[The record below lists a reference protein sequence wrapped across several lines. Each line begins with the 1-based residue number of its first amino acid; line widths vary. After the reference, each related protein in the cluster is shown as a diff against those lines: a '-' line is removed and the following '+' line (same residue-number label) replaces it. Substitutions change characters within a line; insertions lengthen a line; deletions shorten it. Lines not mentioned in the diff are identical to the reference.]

1 MDFTCRVSA
10 GLCLHRPSRAPR
22 LGLTTSNALN
32 SLSPTDLEEKVNLTT
47 GAEYRPMCRRTGTVP
62 RLGFN
67 QPICLQDGP
76 VGIRFTDFNSV
87 FPAGINAAATFDRT
101 HVQAGSAMGNE
112 FKNKGAHVVLA
123 PMTNLM
129 RAPEAGRSWEGPG
142 ADPYMAGVATVQA
155 VLGIQSTR
163 ASACVKHYIANEQEH
178 FRGGSGGKASS
189 LTSMIALS
197 ANSMIGLLLKRSL
210 INGIVKGE
218 YKFQGVLVT
227 DWAAAAMANR
237 RSPILYREQ
246 LLLGFEDDWAVNNG
260 TVPIERLDDMVTR
273 VMSITTSKYRAR
285 YPEEQRRLN
294 QHVNVQAD
302 HHKLIREI
310 GAASTVL
317 LKNLNNT
324 LPLKSQRSDAG
335 DIPKVSTLAMTGDVI
350 RYSGSGVGIGYSQLS
365 YLIAPAT
372 AIQNYV
378 MGVNPTIS
386 YQAIFDDYAYD
397 QIGNASVP
405 ADLAIVH
412 VSSNSGEGYITV
424 EGNAGDRNNISLWHN
439 GDDLI
444 LKTAQACNNVVV
456 VIHSVGPVDMEAWID
471 NANVTAVLMAGL
483 PGQESGNSEVDILWG
498 KVNPSARLPYTIAKK
513 RSDYPAEVVFNSSMT
528 VPQINYSEKLRIDYR
543 HFDAYDIEPRF
554 EYGFVLHL
562 NKHYPTRHQRS
573 ESDLYKDLLNL
584 EFQITNTGP
593 IAGNEV
599 AQLYVAFPSQASE
612 PPKVLRGFERV
623 FVPTGDT
630 KTVSMKL
637 RRKDLSYCVTSTS
650 HSFKCRL
657 LHYRLT
663 NYAVCQLGKV
673 IDPSCCFVKHQYTSG
688 SGWSDSS
695 TQDHSEA
702 AKGTTPQLGRPNL
715 ASSGGSTGNEKMVLP
730 TSILRSYPLQLAM
743 KNGLHL
749 SFNLTTGAGIQ
760 GRCVGQTGTVPRLGF
775 HQPICLHDGPVG
787 VRSTDFNSVF
797 PAGINVAAT
806 FDKDLMFK
814 RAQALDKNLGI
825 RASMSH
831 LAGRSWE
838 GPGADPY
845 MAGVATVQ
853 SVLGIQS
860 AHASACVKHYIANEQ
875 EHYRGGSGGTAA
887 SSNIDDRTLLQV
899 NSTIGPFAEAIHAG
913 VDYIMCSYN
922 RLNQTY
928 ACENSKMIN
937 GVAKGEHKFQGV
949 VVTDWAAAASGV
961 RTTLAGADMNMPGFM
976 AYGQP
981 SESDPSTAQSSY
993 WGVRMIEAVKM
1004 ARCRF
1009 RELTIWS
1016 LV

>member
-1 MDFTCRVSA
+1 MVRFYRS
-10 GLCLHRPSRAPR
+10 PR
-22 LGLTTSNALN
+22 GRGLTGFSVLVILGAATASVEITNDTFPDPAPNQLPQFPGSAHLTPNRSSPASAVVSSEGPGTNATAGASPFHFQTISAPPGFEEWTSPVVLP
-32 SLSPTDLEEKVNLTT
+32 SPAQQGSSPWTDYIERAKQFVAQLTLEEKVNLTT
-47 GAEYRPMCRRTGTVP
+47 GAGIQGRCVGETGTVP

-87 FPAGINAAATFDRT
+87 FPAGINAAATFDKNLMFKRA
-101 HVQAGSAMGNE
+101 QAMGNE

-189 LTSMIALS
+189 SNIDDRTLRELYDWPFAEAIRVGVDYIMCSYNRINQTHACE
-197 ANSMIGLLLKRSL
+197 NSKL

-227 DWAAAAMANR
+227 DWAAAVSGVRTALAGTDMNMPGFTGYGKPSEPNPSTAN
-237 RSPILYREQ
+237 SSYWGLKMIE
-246 LLLGFEDDWAVNNG
+246 AVNNG

-273 VMSITTSKYRAR
+273 VMSTYYKQGQDREDYPKLNFISIGQGT
-285 YPEEQRRLN
+285 PEEQRRLN

-324 LPLKSQRSDAG
+324 LPLKSPKEVRTLVVIGSDAG
-335 DIPKVSTLAMTGDVI
+335 DNPKGINSCNDRGCNNGTLAAAW
-350 RYSGSGVGIGYSQLS
+350 GSGTANFP

-554 EYGFVLHL
+554 EYGFGLSYTTFKYDSLEITKL
-562 NKHYPTRHQRS
+562 NTSPSQSSPPPQQTLSHKTSTS

-637 RRKDLSYCVTSTS
+637 RKKDLSYWDVVTQSW
-650 HSFKCRL
+650 K
-657 LHYRLT
+657 
-663 NYAVCQLGKV
+663 
-673 IDPSCCFVKHQYTSG
+673 
-688 SGWSDSS
+688 
-695 TQDHSEA
+695 
-702 AKGTTPQLGRPNL
+702 
-715 ASSGGSTGNEKMVLP
+715 LP
-730 TSILRSYPLQLAM
+730 
-743 KNGLHL
+743 
-749 SFNLTTGAGIQ
+749 
-760 GRCVGQTGTVPRLGF
+760 
-775 HQPICLHDGPVG
+775 DG
-787 VRSTDFNSVF
+787 
-797 PAGINVAAT
+797 
-806 FDKDLMFK
+806 
-814 RAQALDKNLGI
+814 
-825 RASMSH
+825 
-831 LAGRSWE
+831 
-838 GPGADPY
+838 
-845 MAGVATVQ
+845 
-853 SVLGIQS
+853 
-860 AHASACVKHYIANEQ
+860 
-875 EHYRGGSGGTAA
+875 
-887 SSNIDDRTLLQV
+887 
-899 NSTIGPFAEAIHAG
+899 
-913 VDYIMCSYN
+913 
-922 RLNQTY
+922 
-928 ACENSKMIN
+928 
-937 GVAKGEHKFQGV
+937 KFQ
-949 VVTDWAAAASGV
+949 
-961 RTTLAGADMNMPGFM
+961 FM
-976 AYGQP
+976 VG
-981 SESDPSTAQSSY
+981 SSS
-993 WGVRMIEAVKM
+993 RQILLKD
-1004 ARCRF
+1004 
-1009 RELTIWS
+1009 ELE
-1016 LV
+1016 L

>member
-1 MDFTCRVSA
+1 MVRFYRS
-10 GLCLHRPSRAPR
+10 PR
-22 LGLTTSNALN
+22 GRGLTGFSVLVILGAATASVEITNDTFPDPAPNQLPQFPGSAHLTPNQSTPTSAVVSSQRPGTTNATAGA
-32 SLSPTDLEEKVNLTT
+32 SPFDFQTISAPPGFEEWTSPVVLPSPAQQGSSPWTDYIERAKQFVAQLTLEEKVNLTT
-47 GAEYRPMCRRTGTVP
+47 GAGIQGRCVGETGTVP

-87 FPAGINAAATFDRT
+87 FPAGINAAATFDKNLMFKRA
-101 HVQAGSAMGNE
+101 QAMGNE

-189 LTSMIALS
+189 SNIDDRTLRELYDWPFAEAIRVGVDYIMCSYNRINQTHACE
-197 ANSMIGLLLKRSL
+197 NSKL

-227 DWAAAAMANR
+227 DWAAAVSGVRTALAGTDMNMPGFTGYGKPSEPNPSTAN
-237 RSPILYREQ
+237 SSYWGLKMIE
-246 LLLGFEDDWAVNNG
+246 AVNNG

-273 VMSITTSKYRAR
+273 VMSTYYKQGQDREDYPKLNFISIGQGT
-285 YPEEQRRLN
+285 PEEQRRLN

-324 LPLKSQRSDAG
+324 LPLKSPKEVRTLVVIGSDAG
-335 DIPKVSTLAMTGDVI
+335 DNPKGINSCNDRGCNNGTLAAAW
-350 RYSGSGVGIGYSQLS
+350 GSGTANFP

-554 EYGFVLHL
+554 EYGFGLSYTTFKYDSLEITKL
-562 NKHYPTRHQRS
+562 NTSPSQSSPPPQQTLSHKTSTS

-637 RRKDLSYCVTSTS
+637 RRKDLSYWDVVTQSW
-650 HSFKCRL
+650 K
-657 LHYRLT
+657 
-663 NYAVCQLGKV
+663 
-673 IDPSCCFVKHQYTSG
+673 
-688 SGWSDSS
+688 
-695 TQDHSEA
+695 
-702 AKGTTPQLGRPNL
+702 
-715 ASSGGSTGNEKMVLP
+715 LP
-730 TSILRSYPLQLAM
+730 
-743 KNGLHL
+743 
-749 SFNLTTGAGIQ
+749 
-760 GRCVGQTGTVPRLGF
+760 
-775 HQPICLHDGPVG
+775 DG
-787 VRSTDFNSVF
+787 
-797 PAGINVAAT
+797 
-806 FDKDLMFK
+806 
-814 RAQALDKNLGI
+814 
-825 RASMSH
+825 
-831 LAGRSWE
+831 
-838 GPGADPY
+838 
-845 MAGVATVQ
+845 
-853 SVLGIQS
+853 
-860 AHASACVKHYIANEQ
+860 
-875 EHYRGGSGGTAA
+875 
-887 SSNIDDRTLLQV
+887 
-899 NSTIGPFAEAIHAG
+899 
-913 VDYIMCSYN
+913 
-922 RLNQTY
+922 
-928 ACENSKMIN
+928 
-937 GVAKGEHKFQGV
+937 KFQ
-949 VVTDWAAAASGV
+949 
-961 RTTLAGADMNMPGFM
+961 FM
-976 AYGQP
+976 VG
-981 SESDPSTAQSSY
+981 SSS
-993 WGVRMIEAVKM
+993 RQILLKD
-1004 ARCRF
+1004 
-1009 RELTIWS
+1009 ELE
-1016 LV
+1016 L

>member
-1 MDFTCRVSA
+1 MVRFYRS
-10 GLCLHRPSRAPR
+10 PR
-22 LGLTTSNALN
+22 GRGLTGFSVLVILGAATASVEITNDTFPDPAPNQLPQFPGSAHLTPNRSSPASAVVSSEGPGTNATAGASPFHFQTISAPPGFEEWTSPVVLP
-32 SLSPTDLEEKVNLTT
+32 SPAQQGSSPWTDYIERAKQFVAQLTLEEKVNLTT
-47 GAEYRPMCRRTGTVP
+47 GAGIQGRCVGETGTVP

-87 FPAGINAAATFDRT
+87 FPAGINAAATFDKNLMFKRA
-101 HVQAGSAMGNE
+101 QAMGNE

-189 LTSMIALS
+189 SNIDDRTLRELYDWPFAEAIRVGVDYIMCSYNRINQTHACE
-197 ANSMIGLLLKRSL
+197 NSKL

-218 YKFQGVLVT
+218 YKFQ
-227 DWAAAAMANR
+227 DWAAAVSGVRTALAGTDMNMPGFTGYGKPSEPNPSTAN
-237 RSPILYREQ
+237 SSYWGLKMIE
-246 LLLGFEDDWAVNNG
+246 AVNNG

-273 VMSITTSKYRAR
+273 VMSTYYKQGQDREDYPKLNFISIGQGT
-285 YPEEQRRLN
+285 PEEQRRLN

-324 LPLKSQRSDAG
+324 LPLKSPKEVRTLVVIGSDAG
-335 DIPKVSTLAMTGDVI
+335 DNPKGINSCNDRGCNNGTLAAAYGHSKLRD
-350 RYSGSGVGIGYSQLS
+350 
-365 YLIAPAT
+365 
-372 AIQNYV
+372 
-378 MGVNPTIS
+378 GVNPTIS

-498 KVNPSARLPYTIAKK
+498 KSARLPYTIAKK

-554 EYGFVLHL
+554 EYGFGLSYTTFKYDSLEITKL
-562 NKHYPTRHQRS
+562 NTSPSQSSPPPQQTLSHKTSTS

-630 KTVSMKL
+630 KT
-637 RRKDLSYCVTSTS
+637 KDLSYWDVVTQSW
-650 HSFKCRL
+650 K
-657 LHYRLT
+657 
-663 NYAVCQLGKV
+663 
-673 IDPSCCFVKHQYTSG
+673 
-688 SGWSDSS
+688 
-695 TQDHSEA
+695 
-702 AKGTTPQLGRPNL
+702 
-715 ASSGGSTGNEKMVLP
+715 LP
-730 TSILRSYPLQLAM
+730 
-743 KNGLHL
+743 
-749 SFNLTTGAGIQ
+749 
-760 GRCVGQTGTVPRLGF
+760 
-775 HQPICLHDGPVG
+775 DG
-787 VRSTDFNSVF
+787 
-797 PAGINVAAT
+797 
-806 FDKDLMFK
+806 
-814 RAQALDKNLGI
+814 
-825 RASMSH
+825 
-831 LAGRSWE
+831 
-838 GPGADPY
+838 
-845 MAGVATVQ
+845 
-853 SVLGIQS
+853 
-860 AHASACVKHYIANEQ
+860 
-875 EHYRGGSGGTAA
+875 
-887 SSNIDDRTLLQV
+887 
-899 NSTIGPFAEAIHAG
+899 
-913 VDYIMCSYN
+913 
-922 RLNQTY
+922 
-928 ACENSKMIN
+928 
-937 GVAKGEHKFQGV
+937 KFQ
-949 VVTDWAAAASGV
+949 
-961 RTTLAGADMNMPGFM
+961 FM
-976 AYGQP
+976 VG
-981 SESDPSTAQSSY
+981 SSS
-993 WGVRMIEAVKM
+993 RQILL
-1004 ARCRF
+1004 RD
-1009 RELTIWS
+1009 ELE
-1016 LV
+1016 L